1 MLLCFLK
8 KKKKKEKQSEQP
20 LHSLLF
26 VLPFAMNALI
36 LAGMSPVVGSYGPEE
51 QGSR

>member
-1 MLLCFLK
+1 MLLCFL

-51 QGSR
+51 QSSR